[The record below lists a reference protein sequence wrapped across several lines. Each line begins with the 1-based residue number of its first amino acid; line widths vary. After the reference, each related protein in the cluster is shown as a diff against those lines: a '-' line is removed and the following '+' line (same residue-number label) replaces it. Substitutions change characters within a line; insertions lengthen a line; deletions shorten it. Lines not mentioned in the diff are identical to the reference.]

1 MAKKSAKNILSKVTE
16 IKSPIKIVE
25 PKKGTPESLDAE
37 VETLESERE
46 TSFIASHA
54 STPTLR
60 TRPLPTSTP
69 RTNEPVERPVEP
81 RAREVESARP
91 AKYTARTDAEQYTA
105 MSAQS
110 STARYTV
117 MHGEAKA
124 DERLATHT
132 RIASPA
138 ITLGQ
143 RQGTNTLSQERFVG
157 PSAQQDPFTLRPTGH
172 DDALDRRYDMYR
184 EESLQDANKPRRVR
198 R

>member
-1 MAKKSAKNILSKVTE
+1 MAKKSARGLPPKITE

-25 PKKGTPESLDAE
+25 PKKESSESLDAE

-60 TRPLPTSTP
+60 TLPAPTSTSS
-69 RTNEPVERPVEP
+69 ERPVEP

-91 AKYTARTDAEQYTA
+91 TGYTTRTDAERYTA

-124 DERLATHT
+124 DDRLATHT

-143 RQGTNTLSQERFVG
+143 RQGPSTRSQERFVG
-157 PSAQQDPFTLRPTGH
+157 PPMQQDPFTLRPTGQ

-184 EESLQDANKPRRVR
+184 EENLQDANKPRRVR